1 MQSNLTI
8 VLRDFSNNVR
18 YASFYQRLL
27 AHNIDLVPILSLFY
41 LITTLTNSK
50 FDIIIMGSI
59 YTFYNIAFELSDLKA
74 TPGKRWNKISVESD
88 SSRPQIWSII
98 LRNFLKPLSLILF
111 FSGFIMIFFNP
122 KRQGLHDY
130 IAGTI
135 ILFDQE

>member
-1 MQSNLTI
+1 MP
-8 VLRDFSNNVR
+8 DFPNNIR

-41 LITTLTNSK
+41 LITALTNSE
-50 FDIIIMGSI
+50 FDMVIMGTI
-59 YTFYNIAFELSDLKA
+59 YTFYNIAFELSGLKA

-88 SSRPQIWSII
+88 LSRPQVWGII
-98 LRNFLKPLSLILF
+98 LRNFLKPISLILF
-111 FSGFIMIFFNP
+111 FSGFIMILFNP

-135 ILFDQE
+135 ILFNQE